1 MAGDQDRGHR
11 LRTMKKRQIALRV
24 VPIVVSVGIITFLV
38 RIGGGTDSI
47 AVHFFY
53 LPIIYAGFVFG
64 DAGAIATA
72 LLAAAACGPWM
83 PAEIVTEGSES
94 RAVAQTWWDI
104 GVRTAI
110 FYVMGIFASRV
121 SLAISRR
128 ALEMQNLYEVA
139 RTVSSS
145 LRIREVLDTIASQA
159 VSAMDARACSIRLLH
174 PETGE
179 LERAASSGLS
189 ETYWAKGP
197 VTVPGSDLDARVL
210 EGEAVVVLDA
220 QNDERWQYPEAA
232 KREGLTSVL
241 SLPLRARDSIL
252 GVMRIYANRRRQF
265 TDDEVDLLG
274 AFAHSAAVGIEN
286 ANLYEEARRGSF
298 ETIRALTI
306 AIEARDSATYS
317 HSEHV
322 TQLAGELAQEM
333 GMDEQ
338 EREMLRFGCI
348 LHDIGKIGI
357 EERMLDAR
365 DTDDAEHVFYRMH
378 PLIGRS
384 ILKPVSFADEFL
396 PVVVSHHERWDGRGF
411 PEGLEGEEIPLLA
424 RLTAVVDSYER
435 AVNPTE
441 SPMPIQPQEALRSI
455 LRGAGTAYDPEVV
468 AAFDRMMRRKIEAGE
483 LDISSTL
490 GDGALA
496 EDPLDI
502 ENMIEG
508 ALNGALA
515 QTDSG
520 DELAS
525 EDTAEE

>member
-1 MAGDQDRGHR
+1 MRP
-11 LRTMKKRQIALRV
+11 MKKRQIVLRV
-24 VPIVVSVGIITFLV
+24 IPIVLSIGVITCLV
-38 RIGGGTDSI
+38 RVGGGTDSI

-83 PAEIVTEGSES
+83 PAEIVTEGNES
-94 RAVAQTWWDI
+94 HAIAQTWWDI
-104 GVRTAI
+104 GVRTAV

-121 SLAISRR
+121 SFAIARR
-128 ALEMQNLYEVA
+128 AREMQNLYEVA

-145 LRIREVLDTIASQA
+145 LRIREVLDTIAGQA

-189 ETYWAKGP
+189 ETYWGKGP
-197 VTVPGSDLDARVL
+197 VTVPDSALDARVL
-210 EGEAVVVLDA
+210 KGEAVEILDA

-252 GVMRIYANRRRQF
+252 GVMRIYAHRRRHF
-265 TDDEVDLLG
+265 TDEEVDLLG

-286 ANLYEEARRGSF
+286 AKLYGEARRGSF

-322 TQLAGELAQEM
+322 TQLADELAQEM
-333 GMDEQ
+333 GIDEQ
-338 EREMLRFGCI
+338 QREMLRFGCI

-365 DTDDAEHVFYRMH
+365 HTDDAEHVFYRMH

-396 PVVVSHHERWDGRGF
+396 PIVVSHHERWDGRGF
-411 PEGLEGEEIPLLA
+411 PEGLEGEEIPLMA

-441 SPMPIQPQEALRSI
+441 SPMPIQPEDALRSI
-455 LRGAGTAYDPEVV
+455 LRGSGTAYDPAIV
-468 AAFDRMMRRKIEAGE
+468 AAFDRMMRRKIDAGE
-483 LDISSTL
+483 LD
-490 GDGALA
+490 GAAALA
-496 EDPLDI
+496 DGPLDEDLPDI
-502 ENMIEG
+502 EDMIEG
-508 ALNGALA
+508 ALNAA
-515 QTDSG
+515 PADTDGG
-520 DELAS
+520 DGSAS
-525 EDTAEE
+525 EDAAEE